1 MLVYFLVDFCLF
13 PLICLSATAETGP
26 QPGEVYREYTQNMSG
41 NTGWRVTDPDCEVE
55 RSHKFLPN
63 PIHRISVDDLDG
75 VVRAEALLDR
85 WGGHRGTYDK
95 QIRFNDNAWIRV
107 PELTTTPAGSK
118 PESYMFQDNPI
129 VEVPLEHLREGENTF
144 QGTCKGTWW
153 GQWGMYSLILRVYYD
168 PEQKSHPSGRIAS
181 PTNGQELGEDPK
193 IIVEAVSKEGIERI
207 DVLAFYEGCDENGDG
222 IYQEWHRSYFQPA
235 RGEAAEIQHHVGT
248 ITSEPYEIIWDTKWV
263 PDQIPKSIKLL
274 ARISDKQGLW
284 YVTQAVEDLCLVRSD
299 CSVKLYKASDVSER
313 FSVRAGNT
321 KKCKIAIPPEDDLNK
336 AVESSMYLRTWHGF
350 DKVHSDIKFN
360 DWSMKAGG
368 KDHHYA
374 YNSHLVPISTLRN
387 GDNVITF
394 HSNTKG
400 HGLEVLW
407 PGPGLIVRYETSETG
422 KVE

>member
-1 MLVYFLVDFCLF
+1 
-13 PLICLSATAETGP
+13 
-26 QPGEVYREYTQNMSG
+26 
-41 NTGWRVTDPDCEVE
+41 
-55 RSHKFLPN
+55 
-63 PIHRISVDDLDG
+63 
-75 VVRAEALLDR
+75 
-85 WGGHRGTYDK
+85 
-95 QIRFNDNAWIRV
+95 
-107 PELTTTPAGSK
+107 
-118 PESYMFQDNPI
+118 MFQDNPI
-129 VEVPLEHLREGENTF
+129 VGVPLEHLKEGENTF

-168 PEQKSHPSGRIAS
+168 PEQKSHPSGRIVS
-181 PTNGQELGEDPK
+181 PTNGQELGENPK
-193 IIVEAVSKEGIERI
+193 IIVEAMSKEGIERI
-207 DVLAFYEGCDENGDG
+207 DVLAFYEGYDENGDG

-248 ITSEPYEIIWDTKWV
+248 ITSEPYEIIWDTKWI
-263 PDQIPKSIKLL
+263 PDQVPKSIKLL

-284 YVTQAVEDLCLVRSD
+284 YVTQTVEDLSLVRSD
-299 CSVKLYKASDVSER
+299 CSVKLYKASDVPER

-321 KKCKIAIPPEDDLNK
+321 KKCKITIPPADDLNK

-368 KDHHYA
+368 KSHHYA
-374 YNSHLVPISTLRN
+374 YTSHIVPISTLRN

-394 HSNTKG
+394 HSNTKD

-422 KVE
+422 EVE